1 VFSIV
6 ITEKG
11 GAQRQLDFEGT
22 EIAIGRL
29 EDNDLCLPK
38 NNVSKYHARLVF
50 KDERYVLLDQRSTN
64 GTYVNGR
71 RISAPMVV
79 RRGDKIYIGD
89 FILTLAAPGGPDAIA
104 AKEFHPVSAGTDLR
118 GATLPG
124 RAAPEVGRTLSD
136 RPPVRPNSPAPP
148 PPVAADATRV
158 SSASPPPL
166 PRPAATPRPA
176 AVERNPPPP
185 IAAEPLELMLRVGP
199 PAVDEP
205 ASPAAVAAA
214 AGQTSPSVLAP
225 SLRMQTTL
233 VRLMEQLARHMN
245 IADSEERAFP
255 SEQKPV
261 LDRLLD
267 ELVVEGA
274 IGPDIDRRFL
284 YEAAV
289 SEATGLGPLDRLLGN
304 QAVREIVV
312 DGPTRVLAD
321 LGGGLTPVSS
331 FFSDDGAV
339 HVTAR
344 RLMKRARQPFDEN
357 QVVHE
362 AQVPLKG
369 GMLVNGQP
377 PRCALQL
384 VLPPLSPRGWLIA
397 LRLPPRSKPAP
408 EGQVTEGLLSTEMLD
423 VLRKCVQK
431 RANILV
437 VGPMGVGISTFLAM
451 LTSLGPEHER
461 VVSIEDTPCASLL
474 NPQTLPLSRKAL
486 PSASLEE
493 LLRRAAQ
500 LRYDRLVVD
509 DLRPTEALAALST
522 AAGASGVI
530 LGMHAPT
537 PGVALQLLELMT
549 GAEGSSGRVVK
560 QLLAAAIQLLVHI
573 GPDVNGSRRVLSIAE
588 VRKGLADVPD
598 ALFEWDGKAFRVLKK
613 TPSFL
618 AP

>member
-104 AKEFHPVSAGTDLR
+104 AKEFHPVAAGTDLR

-124 RAAPEVGRTLSD
+124 RAAPELGRTLSD
-136 RPPVRPNSPAPP
+136 RPPVRPNSPLPP
-148 PPVAADATRV
+148 NPVTTDPPR
-158 SSASPPPL
+158 SSPPPL
-166 PRPAATPRPA
+166 PRATPPSARPA
-176 AVERNPPPP
+176 EIERTPPRT
-185 IAAEPLELMLRVGP
+185 AAEPLELMLRVGP
-199 PAVDEP
+199 AAGDSTP
-205 ASPAAVAAA
+205 SPAAVAAA
-214 AGQTSPSVLAP
+214 AGQTSPSVLPP

-245 IADSEERAFP
+245 IADGEERAFP

-267 ELVVEGA
+267 ELVDEGS
-274 IGPDIDRRFL
+274 IGPDIDRRYL

-289 SEATGLGPLDRLLGN
+289 SEATGLGPLDRLLSN

-312 DGPTRVLAD
+312 DGPNRVLAD

-344 RLMKRARQPFDEN
+344 RLMKRARQPFDET

-369 GMLVNGQP
+369 GALVNGQP
-377 PRCALQL
+377 PRCSLQL

-397 LRLPPRSKPAP
+397 LRLPPRAKPAP

-431 RANILV
+431 RTNILV

-451 LTSLGPEHER
+451 LTSLSPEHER

-509 DLRPTEALAALST
+509 DLRPAEALAALST

-549 GAEGSSGRVVK
+549 GAEAASARVVK

-573 GPDVNGSRRVLSIAE
+573 GPDVNGTRRVLSIAE
-588 VRKGLADVPD
+588 MRKGLADAPD
-598 ALFEWDGKAFRVLKK
+598 PLFEWDGKAFRVIKK